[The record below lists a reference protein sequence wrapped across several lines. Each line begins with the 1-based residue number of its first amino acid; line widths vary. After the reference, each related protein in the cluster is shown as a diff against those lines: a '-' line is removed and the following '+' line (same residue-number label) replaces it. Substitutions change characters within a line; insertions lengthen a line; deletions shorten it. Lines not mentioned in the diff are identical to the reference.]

1 MRENW
6 LIDGRLMGFGDAGNY
21 TKDWFC
27 RVFRTME
34 AERNKLTSD
43 TNQGDKTELKG
54 QWAIEGGTGL
64 DDFAEIARSQ
74 VVDC

>member
-1 MRENW
+1 
-6 LIDGRLMGFGDAGNY
+6 
-21 TKDWFC
+21 
-27 RVFRTME
+27 ME